1 MTPQLVVWL
10 AAMIIQS
17 ALLGRNMYTIVCLT
31 DLENDFINPF
41 DLSAKMN
48 RFVVHE
54 LVAQGSIAGLLLLS
68 GNWLAGACHA
78 VLLAYLL
85 QLYTSRKLHV
95 DTTDAFRQLP
105 QQKKQ
110 RFILLGAHLLLFIV
124 VVYRLIETALL
135 TLLTPEGR
143 AMTKKLMHEAAASM
157 HGY

>member
-1 MTPQLVVWL
+1 MPYRRATPFLDIV
-10 AAMIIQS
+10 
-17 ALLGRNMYTIVCLT
+17 LLQ
-31 DLENDFINPF
+31 
-41 DLSAKMN
+41 
-48 RFVVHE
+48 VHE

-124 VVYRLIETALL
+124 VVYRCVLQPLQLGHCLVLTVPSRLL
-135 TLLTPEGR
+135 PSAV
-143 AMTKKLMHEAAASM
+143 AMV
-157 HGY
+157 